1 MDIFFEVHCD
11 LPREGPGDNAS
22 TRKAYSLLKGLPPR
36 PHILDIG
43 CGPGM
48 QTVELA
54 KISGGT
60 IVAVDTHLPF
70 LEALRGSAAA
80 EGVADRINIQQA
92 SMFDLQFPE
101 QSFDLLWCEG
111 AIFIIGFGEGLRTW
125 KRLLKEDGYIAVTE
139 LSWIKAN
146 PPAEIVAYWKEN
158 YPGIRTIA
166 ENLQTAADVGYSVV
180 EHFTLPDSSWW
191 DNYYH
196 PIEKR
201 IAMLREKYRGNG
213 TLQKDLNG
221 HQEEVEMFRK
231 YSEWYGYVFY
241 VLKMN

>member
-1 MDIFFEVHCD
+1 MELFFEVHCD

-22 TRKAYSLLKGLPPR
+22 TRKAYSLLENLPPK
-36 PHILDIG
+36 PCILDIG

-54 KISGGT
+54 KISRGAL
-60 IVAVDTHLPF
+60 VAVDTHLPF
-70 LEALRGSAAA
+70 LEALRRSAAA
-80 EGVADRINIQQA
+80 EGVAEHINIQQG

-125 KRLLKEDGYIAVTE
+125 RRLLKEDGYIAVTE

-146 PPAEIVAYWKEN
+146 PPDEIIAYWKEN
-158 YPGIRTIA
+158 YPGIRTIE
-166 ENLQTAADVGYSVV
+166 ENLQTALDAGYTEIS
-180 EHFTLPDSSWW
+180 HFILPDSSWW
-191 DNYYH
+191 DHYYH

-201 IAMLREKYRGNG
+201 LAMLREKYKMDSAAQR
-213 TLQKDLNG
+213 DLDG
-221 HQEEVEMFRK
+221 HQEEIDMFRK
-231 YSEWYGYVFY
+231 HSEWYGYVFY
-241 VLKMN
+241 VMKKK

>member
-22 TRKAYSLLKGLPPR
+22 TRKAYSLLTGLPPKPR
-36 PHILDIG
+36 ILDIG

-60 IVAVDTHLPF
+60 LVAVDTHTPF
-70 LEALRGSAAA
+70 LDALRGSAAA
-80 EGVADRINIQQA
+80 EGVTEHIDIQQA

-101 QSFDLLWCEG
+101 HSFDLLWCEG
-111 AIFIIGFGEGLRTW
+111 AIYIIGFGEGLRTW
-125 KRLLKEDGYIAVTE
+125 RRLLKEDGCVAVTE
-139 LSWIKAN
+139 LSWIKTN
-146 PPAEIVAYWKEN
+146 PPSEIVTYWKEN
-158 YPGIRTIA
+158 YPAIRTIA
-166 ENLQTAADVGYSVV
+166 ENLQTAADAGYLVID
-180 EHFTLPDSSWW
+180 HFILPDSSWW

-196 PIEKR
+196 PMEKR
-201 IAMLREKYRGNG
+201 IAMLREKFRGDEAV
-213 TLQKDLNG
+213 QKDLDG

-241 VLKMN
+241 VLKVK